1 MLKNLKYLRVI
12 DPDPTALILEKIR
25 IAENLFKDWGEYFL
39 GDEKFINLLEK
50 YKMAILKSN
59 ELMENLGSFE
69 ECYICSVE
77 ENKGCCKIGLENE
90 VTINILL
97 INMFFKIPIPQER
110 EVPGRCFFVGPKG
123 CKIFARPYLCREFF
137 CNRLLRLFSPED
149 YALLTQTI
157 SYELTLLY
165 ENCVYIRKELEYLLG
180 DFILELDIAGYS

>member
-1 MLKNLKYLRVI
+1 MLKNLKYLRIV

-25 IAENLFKDWGEYFL
+25 IAEDLFKDWGEYFFKE
-39 GDEKFINLLEK
+39 EKFINLLEK
-50 YKMAILKSN
+50 YKDAIFRSN
-59 ELMENLGSFE
+59 ELMEDLGSFE

-97 INMFFKIPIPQER
+97 INMFFKKPIPQER
-110 EVPGRCFFVGPKG
+110 EIPGRCFFVGPTG

-137 CNRLLRLFSPED
+137 CNRLLRLFSPEE

-165 ENCVYIRKELEYLLG
+165 EINVYIRKELEYLLG
-180 DFILELDIAGYS
+180 EFLLEIDIAGYS

>member
-25 IAENLFKDWGEYFL
+25 IAENLFNDWGEYFL
-39 GDEKFINLLEK
+39 RDEKLINLLEN

-69 ECYICSVE
+69 ECYRCSVE

-97 INMFFKIPIPQER
+97 INMFFKTLIPQER
-110 EVPGRCFFVGPKG
+110 EVPGRCFFVGPRG

-137 CNRLLRLFSPED
+137 CNRLLRLFSPEE

-157 SYELTLLY
+157 TYELTLLY
-165 ENCVYIRKELEYLLG
+165 KICVYIRKELEYLLG
-180 DFILELDIAGYS
+180 DFLLELDIAGYS